1 MKLFSSEGVYIMMEI
16 WNHIHMKIVVVVQL
30 LSHVQL
36 CVTPWT
42 SACQAFLSFTV
53 SQSLLKFMSIDS
65 VMLSN
70 HHILCIPLFLLPS
83 VFSSIRVFS
92 SESSHC
98 IRWPKYWSFSFNISS
113 SNEFSGLISFSIE
126 WFDLLAVQGTLK
138 VFSNTTV
145 FSINSLALSLLHS
158 STLTSI
164 HDHWK
169 NHSLD

>member
-1 MKLFSSEGVYIMMEI
+1 MEI

-36 CVTPWT
+36 CGTPWT
-42 SACQAFLSFTV
+42 SACQAFLSFTI

-83 VFSSIRVFS
+83 VFPSIRVFS

-113 SNEFSGLISFSIE
+113 SSEFSGLISFSIE
-126 WFDLLAVQGTLK
+126 WFDLLAVQGILK
-138 VFSNTTV
+138 VFSSTT
-145 FSINSLALSLLHS
+145 IWHS
-158 STLTSI
+158 SSLTLNILYGPTLTSVP
-164 HDHWK
+164 DYWK

>member
-1 MKLFSSEGVYIMMEI
+1 
-16 WNHIHMKIVVVVQL
+16 MKIVVVVQL

-36 CVTPWT
+36 CATPWT

-53 SQSLLKFMSIDS
+53 SQSWLKFMSIDS

-83 VFSSIRVFS
+83 VFPSIRVFS

-113 SNEFSGLISFSIE
+113 SSEFSGLISFSIE
-126 WFDLLAVQGTLK
+126 WFDLLAVQGILK
-138 VFSNTTV
+138 VFSSTT
-145 FSINSLALSLLHS
+145 I
-158 STLTSI
+158 
-164 HDHWK
+164 
-169 NHSLD
+169 